1 MLSPM
6 RWVDQWRRLENSL
19 DPNWSEARVRVE
31 VDGNADRAAAL
42 LGPLNPGRRGNELFF
57 VIGRSGGA
65 PGPEAVR
72 RLFQKLDRERMSGRF
87 ELMDVERSEAPAA
100 VAHSALPGQW
110 DEALATLP
118 PDWTDL
124 WAEVRLDSSDYLER
138 AALRTAPLNPRAGGD
153 RSSLRFRCARN
164 FGYGASAGMVRRC
177 LERCDEDR
185 IRGTVHI
192 LRVLSDTIHVQ
203 TQGPVLYAPDGV
215 S

>member
-1 MLSPM
+1 
-6 RWVDQWRRLENSL
+6 
-19 DPNWSEARVRVE
+19 

-57 VIGRSGGA
+57 VVGRSGGA

-87 ELMDVERSEAPAA
+87 ELVDVERSEATA
-100 VAHSALPGQW
+100 VAAHSALPEQW
-110 DEALATLP
+110 DAALATLP
-118 PDWTDL
+118 HDWSDL
-124 WAEVRLDSSDYLER
+124 WAEIRLDSSDYLER
-138 AALRTAPLNPRAGGD
+138 AALRSAPLNPHAGGD
-153 RSSLRFRCARN
+153 RSSLRFRCARLI
-164 FGYGASAGMVRRC
+164 GYGASPGMVRRC